1 MSRYSIPTQDPRL
14 TVIVGWDN
22 PLATF
27 FSQVFDPSIED
38 DDEAELLWIGTAPPH
53 PRSAGGHATDS
64 APALGAPAL
73 R

>member
-38 DDEAELLWIGTAPPH
+38 DDEAELLWIGTAPEAIPTV
-53 PRSAGGHATDS
+53 A
-64 APALGAPAL
+64 ALQLLEGA